1 MINNYITVSII
12 YMYSVYSLCTMFIIY
27 TYALYTH
34 THMHTH
40 THTHTEKTD
49 YG

>member
-1 MINNYITVSII
+1 MINNYITCT
-12 YMYSVYSLCTMFIIY
+12 VYVCTMFIIY

-34 THMHTH
+34 T
-40 THTHTEKTD
+40 EKTD